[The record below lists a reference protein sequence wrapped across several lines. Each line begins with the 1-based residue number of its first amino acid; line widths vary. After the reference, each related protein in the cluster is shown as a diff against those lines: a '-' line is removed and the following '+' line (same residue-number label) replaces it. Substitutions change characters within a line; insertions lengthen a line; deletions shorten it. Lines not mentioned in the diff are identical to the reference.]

1 MFKALLLKE
10 CRLLLRDPYALAV
23 LFVMPV
29 VFVLIMALSL
39 QTAFSDKSSGQ
50 KQVDQLGIVLLADPD
65 IPKDWQAVFA
75 HLENFSVT
83 VLAETANHRT
93 LAEKQVLTGEKMA
106 MVTLPKALI
115 DALSKGQKI
124 ETPLSLA
131 FAPTA
136 PPAMR
141 ALLKASLMRILV
153 EKKIAVTFQRTSPV
167 AAASDSVPESN
178 LSAFLGKSVI
188 TESTLGQTSVTTTPS
203 SVQQS
208 VPAWLVFAMFF
219 IVIPLSATLLI
230 EISQGTLA
238 RLHTYP
244 FHSGWLLLGKLL
256 PFMGVNL
263 IQAALMF
270 ATGLW
275 LVPLLGGE
283 SLTLGQQAI
292 WLVPVALSVS
302 LTAIA
307 LALLISVLARTHEQA
322 TTLGGVLNLLMGAVG
337 GVMVP
342 TFVMPETMQTLAA
355 FSPMN
360 WGLEAFLSVT
370 LRQGG
375 WAEIWHWLAQLVG
388 FALVLLGVAS
398 WRLHKRLLGE

>member
-10 CRLLLRDPYALAV
+10 FRLLLRDPYALAV

-83 VLAETANHRT
+83 VSAETANHRMV
-93 LAEKQVLTGEKMA
+93 AEKQVLTGGKMA

-263 IQAALMF
+263 IQTALMF